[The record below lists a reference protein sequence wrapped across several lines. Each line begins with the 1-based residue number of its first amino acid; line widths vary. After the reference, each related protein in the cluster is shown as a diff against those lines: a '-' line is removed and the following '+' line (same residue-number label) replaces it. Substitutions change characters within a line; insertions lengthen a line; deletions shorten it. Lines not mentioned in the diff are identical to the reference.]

1 MICIALYSREGSV
14 VVSEALDDD
23 EDLFLMKDYKKKVR
37 MCECVY
43 CIYGVCV
50 S

>member
-1 MICIALYSREGSV
+1 MICIALYSCSV
-14 VVSEALDDD
+14 VIQKLWIDD